1 MGLPGFTHVSTAQM
15 SVPQEIISSAQRK
28 RSAKGA
34 IARPSGAAMKPPAR
48 RRMTTTVTQAV
59 RNAPKSTRGR
69 SPPWR
74 RDFRERPDEPVG
86 RAASEFNERVT
97 RRERPVV
104 KPGAQNEERPE
115 NGGDDAENE
124 LKKRC
129 QHEFPTPEEKG

>member
-1 MGLPGFTHVSTAQM
+1 MQEHRHERHDECAHQGRP
-15 SVPQEIISSAQRK
+15 VPA
-28 RSAKGA
+28 ALGA
-34 IARPSGAAMKPPAR
+34 HEL
-48 RRMTTTVTQAV
+48 T
-59 RNAPKSTRGR
+59 
-69 SPPWR
+69 
-74 RDFRERPDEPVG
+74 ERHDEPVG
-86 RAASEFNERVT
+86 RAASEFNERVA